1 MASGIKSVYASY
13 PFIAPQK
20 FAGKLKGK
28 VVVVTGASAGIG
40 RATGKA
46 FAAAGASV
54 AVIARRE
61 ADINTLVSEIK
72 ASGGHAI
79 AIAADVSQK
88 DSPKRII
95 ETVEKELGPID
106 ILISNAG
113 ISRIGPLVEEP
124 EDLDVWWK
132 VYEVNVRAPVALI
145 RAALPGMVKRGSGIL
160 MTVSSEVAS
169 MQLPVMTAYASSK
182 AAISKFHESIVPE
195 LAGTGVLSFAVNPG
209 MVGGT
214 ELGKGAI
221 NQDAM
226 EHPAQ
231 QAFLNHIKSSAGN
244 NTVGTSDLPAD
255 FMVALAVDERSKKLH
270 GKHVNA
276 DQEFEPVLEEIDK
289 EGGGRIEKEAL
300 YKVNI
305 GKL

>member
-1 MASGIKSVYASY
+1 MLN
-13 PFIAPQK
+13 Q
-20 FAGKLKGK
+20 
-28 VVVVTGASAGIG
+28 VVVTGASVGIG

-54 AVIARRE
+54 AVVARRSD
-61 ADINTLVSEIK
+61 DINTLVAEIK
-72 ASGGHAI
+72 SSGGHAI
-79 AIAADVSQK
+79 PITADVSAK
-88 DSPKRII
+88 ESPKRII
-95 ETVEKELGPID
+95 ETVEKEFGPID
-106 ILISNAG
+106 ILINNAG

-124 EDLDVWWK
+124 EDLDIWWK

-145 RAALPGMVKRGSGIL
+145 RAALPGMIKRGKGVVMS
-160 MTVSSEVAS
+160 VSSEVAS

-221 NQDAM
+221 NMDAM

-231 QAFLNHIKSSAGN
+231 KAFFDHIKSSAGN
-244 NTVGTSDLPAD
+244 NTMGTMELPAD
-255 FMVALAVDERSKKLH
+255 FMVALAVDERAEKLH

-276 DQEFEPVLEEIDK
+276 DQDFEPVLEEICK

>member
-1 MASGIKSVYASY
+1 M
-13 PFIAPQK
+13 
-20 FAGKLKGK
+20 
-28 VVVVTGASAGIG
+28 
-40 RATGKA
+40 
-46 FAAAGASV
+46 
-54 AVIARRE
+54 IARRE

-79 AIAADVSQK
+79 PIAADVSQK
-88 DSPKRII
+88 DSPKRIV

-221 NQDAM
+221 NMDAM

-244 NTVGTSDLPAD
+244 NTMGTAELPAD

-305 GKL
+305 GKM